1 VRVVNDNPTVP
12 VGPPRPSE
20 WILLALLAGL
30 LAVQLVVPPIVGL
43 ADNGDFSRVAGPLG
57 IFPPEELGDAA
68 FFSWIVPQYR
78 FEPERIWIRGLC
90 CYSSQTLL
98 ELAALPV
105 GLATSPPG
113 RFDLRATGI
122 VNGLGFL
129 AAMGLLFVALRPLH
143 PALSILGGL
152 LLVFMFSDVTYVSL
166 FNSFYTEPAALIFLV
181 AALGFALLL
190 ARTPNPPAW
199 LVAGY
204 FLFAA
209 LLATSR
215 PQNALLGFFLVP
227 LGVRLARYEGDRRFR
242 RRVVVLAALAVCAV
256 SFLYS
261 RSTPRLLRRIY
272 LFNAVFRELLPNS
285 PDPRRDLAELGLS
298 PDLSRLAG
306 ISGFSPEAPVADDHF
321 QRVFGHVT
329 YRTLAAFY
337 ATRPARIWRALER
350 GAGQAFEMRPFRL
363 GNYARETGEPPGSEN
378 WNFSAWSQ
386 TKVRLAPGR
395 LGFVIAYFLVSLLVG
410 LHLRL
415 KGMTP
420 AGRAAGE
427 IWIALVLVAAF
438 QFAVSSVMTGAESR
452 RSFFLFNA
460 AFDLTVVALC
470 LRVAG
475 ALFGLPRS
483 APAPGGMPEVL
494 STG

>member
-1 VRVVNDNPTVP
+1 MSDNPTVP
-12 VGPPRPSE
+12 AGRSRFLQA
-20 WILLALLAGL
+20 IQLALLAGL
-30 LAVQLVVPPIVGL
+30 LFLQLVVPPIVGL

-57 IFPPEELGDAA
+57 IFPPEDLGDAA
-68 FFSWIVPQYR
+68 FFSWVVPRYR

-90 CYSSQTLL
+90 CYSSQTLF
-98 ELAALPV
+98 AVGALPV
-105 GLATSPPG
+105 GLAISPPG

-129 AAMGLLFVALRPLH
+129 AAMGLLFVALRPLR

-166 FNSFYTEPAALIFLV
+166 FNSFYTEPAALIFLFAVV
-181 AALGFALLL
+181 AFALLL

-199 LVAGY
+199 LAAGY

-215 PQNALLGFFLVP
+215 PQNALLGFFFAL
-227 LGVRLARYEGDRRFR
+227 LGVRLARYEGR
-242 RRVVVLAALAVCAV
+242 RRRRAVVLAALAVCVV
-256 SFLYS
+256 SFVYS
-261 RSTPRLLRRIY
+261 RSTPRLLQRIY

-285 PDPRRDLAELGLS
+285 PDPRRDLAELGL
-298 PDLSRLAG
+298 PREFSRLIG
-306 ISGFSPEAPVADDHF
+306 IWGFGPEAPVADDGF
-321 QRVFGHVT
+321 QRVFGHVR
-329 YRTLAAFY
+329 YGTLAAFY
-337 ATRPARIWRALER
+337 AARPARLWSALER

-363 GNYARETGEPPGSEN
+363 GNYARETGEPPGSQN

-395 LGFVIAYFLVSLLVG
+395 LGFVIAYFLVSLIVC

-415 KGMTP
+415 KGRTP
-420 AGRAAGE
+420 AVRAAGE
-427 IWIALVLVAAF
+427 IWIALVLVATF
-438 QFAVSSVMTGAESR
+438 QFAVASVMTGAESR

-470 LRVAG
+470 LRG
-475 ALFGLPRS
+475 LSALLGLSGS
-483 APAPGGMPEVL
+483 AQASERAPEAL